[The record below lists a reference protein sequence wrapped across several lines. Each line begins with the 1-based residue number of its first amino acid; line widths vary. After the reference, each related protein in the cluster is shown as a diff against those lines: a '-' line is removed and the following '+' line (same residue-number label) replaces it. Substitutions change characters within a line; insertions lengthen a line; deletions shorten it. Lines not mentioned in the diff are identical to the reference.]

1 MNVTQENLGNSST
14 RVCGRAQWLGEFVDL
29 GFKNLEKRDR
39 IKRMN
44 RILVEK
50 RKGKDL
56 IYGYKR
62 CEKRAR
68 LNLFTGYELQCSVN
82 NASEQ

>member
-1 MNVTQENLGNSST
+1 M
-14 RVCGRAQWLGEFVDL
+14 DL
-29 GFKNLEKRDR
+29 GFKNLEKRVR

-50 RKGKDL
+50 RQGKDL

-62 CEKRAR
+62 CEKRRR
-68 LNLFTGYELQCSVN
+68 LNLFTGYEQ
-82 NASEQ
+82 